1 VWHWINQHSFLL
13 VALVLLGGAVAVLRR
28 FSRPARIIAIVVVV
42 ALLGTFALLLRTG
55 GGDVHSR
62 TDLDRALARGRPVAL
77 EFYSNF

>member
-13 VALVLLGGAVAVLRR
+13 VGVVVLGIAIAVLRR
-28 FSRPARIIAIVVVV
+28 FSRPAQIVAIVIVV

-62 TDLDRALARGRPVAL
+62 TDVDRALAKGKPVAL